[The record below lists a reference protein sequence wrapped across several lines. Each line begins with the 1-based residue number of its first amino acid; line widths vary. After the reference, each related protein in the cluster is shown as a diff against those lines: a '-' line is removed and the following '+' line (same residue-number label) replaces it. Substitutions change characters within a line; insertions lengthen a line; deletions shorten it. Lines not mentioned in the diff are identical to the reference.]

1 MYRFSI
7 FVLQLLLLIIALT
20 FIFTNPFIVSLDIG
34 NLKYSFSSNLFAV
47 IFISFIFLLYLVF
60 YLFFRS
66 RLSLG
71 KYFLKNKY
79 NKIEKGYLHF
89 VDAMIA
95 VANKDNKTALKSHK
109 KMVSYLKDD
118 PSLSLLLKSEVL
130 KIEKKFPELN
140 NIYEDMIKS
149 KKTETLGY
157 RGLME
162 QNLRNQ
168 DYHHAFLYGEKLFS
182 INPNIEKL
190 YDTLIFIAAKTKNW
204 NQIILLSDKA
214 FSNKIISK
222 NDLNENKSIGFYEIA
237 KIKFDS
243 DIKDAHKNIL
253 KALELKKNFAP
264 FIKLHLEIIVNL
276 NDKKNL
282 KKLIKKYWSLN
293 PSSLLRSIITKTLN
307 ENDLTDIKLINEIIN
322 DNDLTDIKFINEIIK
337 NNVGEEESKKL
348 LIYFAIKNL
357 KWDIARENVI
367 GMIGSNPSKDICYFM
382 SDIELGENNDKQ
394 KSDAWIM
401 RAENAKLEN
410 CWICRITNQSQEE
423 WSSLSN
429 SGNYNSL
436 VWSSPMMIR
445 QNSN

>member
-1 MYRFSI
+1 MYRLSI
-7 FVLQLLLLIIALT
+7 FVLQFLILTIVLT

-71 KYFLKNKY
+71 KYFLRNKY

-243 DIKDAHKNIL
+243 DIKDALKNIL

-264 FIKLHLEIIVNL
+264 YVKLHLEITVNL
-276 NDKKNL
+276 NNKRNL

-293 PSSLLRSIITKTLN
+293 PSSLLRSIITKILN
-307 ENDLTDIKLINEIIN
+307 DNDLTDIKLINEII
-322 DNDLTDIKFINEIIK
+322 K
-337 NNVGEEESKKL
+337 NNASEEESKKL
-348 LIYFAIKNL
+348 LIYFAIKNF
-357 KWDIARENVI
+357 KWDIARENII
-367 GMIGSNPSKDICYFM
+367 GMIGSSPSKDICYLM

-410 CWICRITNQSQEE
+410 SWICSITNQSQVE

-436 VWSSPMMIR
+436 VWSSPTMIR
-445 QNSN
+445 KNIN

>member
-7 FVLQLLLLIIALT
+7 FVFQLLLLIITLT

-47 IFISFIFLLYLVF
+47 VFIAFIFLLYLVL

-109 KMVSYLKDD
+109 KMISYLKDD

-140 NIYEDMIKS
+140 NVYEDMIKS

-243 DIKDAHKNIL
+243 DIKDALKNIL
-253 KALELKKNFAP
+253 KALELKKSFAP
-264 FIKLHLEIIVNL
+264 YVKLHLEIIVNL
-276 NDKKNL
+276 NDKRNL
-282 KKLIKKYWSLN
+282 KKLIKRYWSLN
-293 PSSLLRSIITKTLN
+293 PSSLLRPIITK
-307 ENDLTDIKLINEIIN
+307 IIN
-322 DNDLTDIKFINEIIK
+322 DNDLTDMKFINEIIK
-337 NNVGEEESKKL
+337 NNAKEEESKKL
-348 LIYFAIKNL
+348 LIYFAIKNS
-357 KWDIARENVI
+357 KWDIARDNIV
-367 GMIGSNPSKDICYFM
+367 GMIGANPTKDICYFM
-382 SDIELGENNDKQ
+382 SDLELAENNDKQ

-410 CWICRITNQSQEE
+410 SWICKITNQSQEE

-436 VWSSPMMIR
+436 VWSSPMMIK
-445 QNSN
+445 QNIN

>member
-7 FVLQLLLLIIALT
+7 FVLQFLLLIIALT

-47 IFISFIFLLYLVF
+47 VFISFIFLLYLVF

-214 FSNKIISK
+214 FSNKIINK

-237 KIKFDS
+237 KIKYDS
-243 DIKDAHKNIL
+243 DIKDSLKNIL
-253 KALELKKNFAP
+253 KALDLKKNFP
-264 FIKLHLEIIVNL
+264 PYVKLHLEIIAGL
-276 NDKKNL
+276 SDKRNL

-293 PSSLLRSIITKTLN
+293 PSSLLRSII
-307 ENDLTDIKLINEIIN
+307 IKILN

-337 NNVGEEESKKL
+337 NNAGEEESKKL

-410 CWICRITNQSQEE
+410 SWICRITNQSQEE
-423 WSSLSN
+423 WSSLSD

>member
-47 IFISFIFLLYLVF
+47 VFISFIFLLYLVF

-71 KYFLKNKY
+71 KYFLKIKY

-109 KMVSYLKDD
+109 KMVMYLKDD

-140 NIYEDMIKS
+140 NVYENMIKS

-162 QNLRNQ
+162 QNLRDQ

-204 NQIILLSDKA
+204 NQIISLSKKA
-214 FSNKIISK
+214 FSHKLISK
-222 NDLNENKSIGFYEIA
+222 NGLNENKSIGFYEIA

-243 DIKDAHKNIL
+243 DIKDALKNIL

-264 FIKLHLEIIVNL
+264 YVKLHLEIIVNL

-293 PSSLLRSIITKTLN
+293 PSSLLRSILTKIL
-307 ENDLTDIKLINEIIN
+307 N
-322 DNDLTDIKFINEIIK
+322 DNDLTDIKFINEII
-337 NNVGEEESKKL
+337 NNNANEEESKKL

-357 KWDIARENVI
+357 KWDIARQNII

-401 RAENAKLEN
+401 RAQNAKLEN
-410 CWICRITNQSQEE
+410 SWICTITNQSQEE
-423 WSSLSN
+423 WSSLSD

-436 VWSSPMMIR
+436 VWSSPMMIS
-445 QNSN
+445 QNLN

>member
-1 MYRFSI
+1 MYRLSI
-7 FVLQLLLLIIALT
+7 FVLQFLILIIALT

-66 RLSLG
+66 RLSIG

-168 DYHHAFLYGEKLFS
+168 DYHHAFLYGEKLFL
-182 INPNIEKL
+182 INPNIDKL

-243 DIKDAHKNIL
+243 DIKDSLKNIL
-253 KALELKKNFAP
+253 KAIELKKNFAP
-264 FIKLHLEIIVNL
+264 YVKLHLETTVAL
-276 NDKKNL
+276 NDKRNL
-282 KKLIKKYWSLN
+282 KKLIKKYWSSN
-293 PSSLLRSIITKTLN
+293 PSFLLRSII
-307 ENDLTDIKLINEIIN
+307 IKILN

-337 NNVGEEESKKL
+337 NNAGEEESKKL

-367 GMIGSNPSKDICYFM
+367 GMIGSNPSKEICYFM

-410 CWICRITNQSQEE
+410 SWICRITNQSQEE
-423 WSSLSN
+423 WSSLSD

-436 VWSSPMMIR
+436 VWSSPTMIR
-445 QNSN
+445 QNRN

>member
-47 IFISFIFLLYLVF
+47 VFISFIFLLYLVF

-222 NDLNENKSIGFYEIA
+222 NDLNENKSVGFYEIA
-237 KIKFDS
+237 KIKYDS
-243 DIKDAHKNIL
+243 DIKDSLKNIL
-253 KALELKKNFAP
+253 KALDLKKNFP
-264 FIKLHLEIIVNL
+264 PYVKLHLEIIAGL
-276 NDKKNL
+276 SDKRNL

-293 PSSLLRSIITKTLN
+293 PSSLLRSII
-307 ENDLTDIKLINEIIN
+307 IKILN

-337 NNVGEEESKKL
+337 NNAGEEESKKL

-367 GMIGSNPSKDICYFM
+367 GMIGSSPSKDICYFM

-410 CWICRITNQSQEE
+410 SWICRITNQSQEE
-423 WSSLSN
+423 WSSLSD

-445 QNSN
+445 QNRN

>member
-1 MYRFSI
+1 MYRLSI
-7 FVLQLLLLIIALT
+7 FVLQFLILIIALT
-20 FIFTNPFIVSLDIG
+20 FIFTNPFIISLDIG
-34 NLKYSFSSNLFAV
+34 NLKYSFSSNLLSV
-47 IFISFIFLLYLVF
+47 VFISFIFLLYLVF

-118 PSLSLLLKSEVL
+118 PSLSLLLKAEVL

-204 NQIILLSDKA
+204 NQIVLLSDKA
-214 FSNKIISK
+214 FSHKIISK
-222 NDLNENKSIGFYEIA
+222 NDLNENKSVGFYEIA
-237 KIKFDS
+237 KIKYDS
-243 DIKDAHKNIL
+243 DIKDSLKNIL
-253 KALELKKNFAP
+253 KALDLKKNFP
-264 FIKLHLEIIVNL
+264 PYVKLHLEIIAGL
-276 NDKKNL
+276 NNKRNL

-293 PSSLLRSIITKTLN
+293 PSSLLRSII
-307 ENDLTDIKLINEIIN
+307 IKILN
-322 DNDLTDIKFINEIIK
+322 DNDLTEIKFINEII
-337 NNVGEEESKKL
+337 NNNSSEEESKKL
-348 LIYFAIKNL
+348 LIYFAIKNSN
-357 KWDIARENVI
+357 WDVARKNI
-367 GMIGSNPSKDICYFM
+367 LGMIGFNPSKEICYFM

-401 RAENAKLEN
+401 RAENASIEDT
-410 CWICRITNQSQEE
+410 WICRISNQTQDE
-423 WSSLSN
+423 WSALSN

-436 VWSSPMMIR
+436 VWTTHKMLR
-445 QNSN
+445 QKNN

>member
-1 MYRFSI
+1 MYRLSI
-7 FVLQLLLLIIALT
+7 FVLQFLILIIALT
-20 FIFTNPFIVSLDIG
+20 FIFTNPFIISLDIG
-34 NLKYSFSSNLFAV
+34 NLKYSFSSNLLSV
-47 IFISFIFLLYLVF
+47 VFISFISLLYLAF

-118 PSLSLLLKSEVL
+118 QSLSLLLKAEVL

-190 YDTLIFIAAKTKNW
+190 YNTLIFIAAKTKNW
-204 NQIILLSDKA
+204 NQIVLLSDKA
-214 FSNKIISK
+214 FVHKIISK
-222 NDLNENKSIGFYEIA
+222 NDLNENKSVGFYEIA
-237 KIKFDS
+237 KIKYDS
-243 DIKDAHKNIL
+243 DIKDSLKNIL
-253 KALELKKNFAP
+253 KALDLKKNFP
-264 FIKLHLEIIVNL
+264 PYVKLHLEIIAGL
-276 NDKKNL
+276 NDKRNL

-293 PSSLLRSIITKTLN
+293 PSSLLRSII
-307 ENDLTDIKLINEIIN
+307 IKILN
-322 DNDLTDIKFINEIIK
+322 DNDLTEIKFINEII
-337 NNVGEEESKKL
+337 NNNASEEESKKL
-348 LIYFAIKNL
+348 LIYFAIKNSN
-357 KWDIARENVI
+357 WDVARKNI
-367 GMIGSNPSKDICYFM
+367 SGMIGVNPSKDICYFM

-401 RAENAKLEN
+401 RAENSSIEDT
-410 CWICRITNQSQEE
+410 WICRISNQTQDE
-423 WSSLSN
+423 WSALSN

-436 VWSSPMMIR
+436 VWTTHKMLR
-445 QNSN
+445 QNNN

>member
-1 MYRFSI
+1 MYRLSI
-7 FVLQLLLLIIALT
+7 FVLQFLILIIALT
-20 FIFTNPFIVSLDIG
+20 FIFTNPFIISLDIG
-34 NLKYSFSSNLFAV
+34 NLKYSFSSNLLSVVFL
-47 IFISFIFLLYLVF
+47 SFIFLLYLVF

-118 PSLSLLLKSEVL
+118 PSLSLLLKAEVL

-140 NIYEDMIKS
+140 NVYEDMIKS

-204 NQIILLSDKA
+204 NQIVLLSDKA

-222 NDLNENKSIGFYEIA
+222 NDLNENKSVGFYEIS
-237 KIKFDS
+237 KIKYDS
-243 DIKDAHKNIL
+243 DIKDSLKNIL
-253 KALELKKNFAP
+253 KALDLKKNFP
-264 FIKLHLEIIVNL
+264 PYVKLHLEIIAGS
-276 NDKKNL
+276 NDKRNL
-282 KKLIKKYWSLN
+282 KKLIKKYWILN
-293 PSSLLRSIITKTLN
+293 PSSLLRSII
-307 ENDLTDIKLINEIIN
+307 IKILN
-322 DNDLTDIKFINEIIK
+322 DNDLTEIKFINEII
-337 NNVGEEESKKL
+337 NNNAKEEESKKL
-348 LIYFAIKNL
+348 LIYFAIKNSN
-357 KWDIARENVI
+357 WDVARKNI
-367 GMIGSNPSKDICYFM
+367 SGMIGANPSKEICYFM

-401 RAENAKLEN
+401 RAENASIEDT
-410 CWICRITNQSQEE
+410 WICRISNQTQDE
-423 WSSLSN
+423 WSALSN

-436 VWSSPMMIR
+436 VWTTHKMLR
-445 QNSN
+445 QNNN

>member
-1 MYRFSI
+1 M
-7 FVLQLLLLIIALT
+7 
-20 FIFTNPFIVSLDIG
+20 
-34 NLKYSFSSNLFAV
+34 
-47 IFISFIFLLYLVF
+47 F

-66 RLSLG
+66 RISLS

-118 PSLSLLLKSEVL
+118 PSLSLLLKAEVL

-140 NIYEDMIKS
+140 NVYEDMIKS

-204 NQIILLSDKA
+204 NQIVLLSDKA
-214 FSNKIISK
+214 FSHKIISK
-222 NDLNENKSIGFYEIA
+222 NDLNENKSVGFYEIA
-237 KIKFDS
+237 KIKYDS
-243 DIKDAHKNIL
+243 DIKDSLKNIL
-253 KALELKKNFAP
+253 KALDLKKNFP
-264 FIKLHLEIIVNL
+264 PYVKLHLEIIAGL
-276 NDKKNL
+276 NDKRNL

-293 PSSLLRSIITKTLN
+293 PSSLLRSII
-307 ENDLTDIKLINEIIN
+307 IKILN
-322 DNDLTDIKFINEIIK
+322 DNDLTEIKFINEII
-337 NNVGEEESKKL
+337 NNNASEEESKKL
-348 LIYFAIKNL
+348 LIYFAIKNSN
-357 KWDIARENVI
+357 WDVARKNI
-367 GMIGSNPSKDICYFM
+367 SGMIGVNPTKEICYFM

-401 RAENAKLEN
+401 RAENASIEDT
-410 CWICRITNQSQEE
+410 WICRISNQTQDE
-423 WSSLSN
+423 WSALSN

-436 VWSSPMMIR
+436 VWTTHKMLR
-445 QNSN
+445 QNNN

>member
-7 FVLQLLLLIIALT
+7 FVLQFLLLIIALT

-47 IFISFIFLLYLVF
+47 VFISFIFLLYLVL

-109 KMVSYLKDD
+109 KMTSYLKDD

-140 NIYEDMIKS
+140 NVYEDMIKS

-222 NDLNENKSIGFYEIA
+222 NDLNENKSVGFYEIA
-237 KIKFDS
+237 KIKYDS
-243 DIKDAHKNIL
+243 DIKDSLKNIL
-253 KALELKKNFAP
+253 KALDLKKNFP
-264 FIKLHLEIIVNL
+264 PYVKLHLEIIAGL
-276 NDKKNL
+276 NDKRNL

-293 PSSLLRSIITKTLN
+293 PSSLLRSII
-307 ENDLTDIKLINEIIN
+307 IKILN
-322 DNDLTDIKFINEIIK
+322 DNDLTEIKFINEII
-337 NNVGEEESKKL
+337 NNNASEEESKKL
-348 LIYFAIKNL
+348 LIYFAIKNSN
-357 KWDIARENVI
+357 WDVARKNI
-367 GMIGSNPSKDICYFM
+367 SGMIGVNPSKEICYFM

-401 RAENAKLEN
+401 RAENASIEDT
-410 CWICRITNQSQEE
+410 WICRISNQTQDE

-436 VWSSPMMIR
+436 VWTTHKMLR
-445 QNSN
+445 QNNN

>member
-7 FVLQLLLLIIALT
+7 FVLQFLLLIIALT

-47 IFISFIFLLYLVF
+47 VFISFIFLLYLVL

-109 KMVSYLKDD
+109 KMVGYLKDD

-243 DIKDAHKNIL
+243 DIKDALKNIL
-253 KALELKKNFAP
+253 KAIELKKNFAP
-264 FIKLHLEIIVNL
+264 YVKLHLEITVAL
-276 NDKKNL
+276 NDKRNL
-282 KKLIKKYWSLN
+282 KKLIKKYWSSN
-293 PSSLLRSIITKTLN
+293 PSSLLRSII
-307 ENDLTDIKLINEIIN
+307 IKILN

-337 NNVGEEESKKL
+337 NNAGEEESKKL

-410 CWICRITNQSQEE
+410 SWICRITNQSQEE
-423 WSSLSN
+423 WSSLSD

-445 QNSN
+445 QNRN

>member
-7 FVLQLLLLIIALT
+7 FVLQFLLLIIALT

-47 IFISFIFLLYLVF
+47 VFISFIFLLYLIF

-140 NIYEDMIKS
+140 NVYEDMIKS

-222 NDLNENKSIGFYEIA
+222 NDLNENKSVGFYEIA
-237 KIKFDS
+237 KIKYDS
-243 DIKDAHKNIL
+243 DIKDSLKNIL
-253 KALELKKNFAP
+253 KAVDLKKNFP
-264 FIKLHLEIIVNL
+264 PYVKLHLEIIAGL
-276 NDKKNL
+276 NDKRNL

-293 PSSLLRSIITKTLN
+293 PSSLLRSII
-307 ENDLTDIKLINEIIN
+307 IKILN
-322 DNDLTDIKFINEIIK
+322 DNDLTEIKFINEII
-337 NNVGEEESKKL
+337 NNNASEEESKKL

-357 KWDIARENVI
+357 KWDIARENII
-367 GMIGSNPSKDICYFM
+367 GMIGSSPSRDICYFM

-445 QNSN
+445 ENSN

>member
-7 FVLQLLLLIIALT
+7 FVLQFLLLVVALT
-20 FIFTNPFIVSLDIG
+20 FVFTNPFILSLDIG
-34 NLKYSFSSNLFAV
+34 NLKYSFSSNLFV
-47 IFISFIFLLYLVF
+47 VVFISFIFLLYLVL

-66 RLSLG
+66 RLSIG
-71 KYFLKNKY
+71 KYFLRNKY

-95 VANKDNKTALKSHK
+95 IANKDNKTALKSHK
-109 KMVSYLKDD
+109 KMVSYLKDN

-140 NIYEDMIKS
+140 NVYEDMIKS

-190 YDTLIFIAAKTKNW
+190 YNTLIFIAAKTRNW
-204 NQIILLSDKA
+204 NQVISLSDKA
-214 FSNKIISK
+214 FSKKLISK

-243 DIKDAHKNIL
+243 DIKDALKSIL
-253 KALELKKNFAP
+253 KAIDLKKNFSP
-264 FIKLHLEIIVNL
+264 YIKLHLEIIVNL
-276 NDKKNL
+276 NDKRNL
-282 KKLIKKYWSLN
+282 KKLIKKYWTLN
-293 PSSLLRSIITKTLN
+293 PTYLLRSIITKIL
-307 ENDLTDIKLINEIIN
+307 N

-337 NNVGEEESKKL
+337 NNSSEEESKKL
-348 LIYFAIKNL
+348 LIYFAIKNYR
-357 KWDIARENVI
+357 WDIARENI
-367 GMIGSNPSKDICYFM
+367 TGMIGSSPSRDICYFM
-382 SDIELGENNDKQ
+382 SEIELGENNDKQ

-401 RAENAKLEN
+401 RADNAKLEN
-410 CWICRITNQSQEE
+410 SWICRITNQSQEE

>member
-1 MYRFSI
+1 MYRLSI
-7 FVLQLLLLIIALT
+7 FVLQFLILIIALT

-243 DIKDAHKNIL
+243 DIKDALKNIL
-253 KALELKKNFAP
+253 KAIELKKNFAP
-264 FIKLHLEIIVNL
+264 YVKLHLETIAAL
-276 NDKKNL
+276 NDKRNL
-282 KKLIKKYWSLN
+282 KKLIKKYWSSN
-293 PSSLLRSIITKTLN
+293 PSSLLRSII
-307 ENDLTDIKLINEIIN
+307 IKILN

-348 LIYFAIKNL
+348 LIYFAIKNS
-357 KWDIARENVI
+357 KWDIARDNII
-367 GMIGSNPSKDICYFM
+367 GMIGSSPSKDICYFM
-382 SDIELGENNDKQ
+382 SEIELGENNDKQ

-410 CWICRITNQSQEE
+410 SWICRITNQPQEE

-445 QNSN
+445 QNIN

>member
-1 MYRFSI
+1 MYRLSI
-7 FVLQLLLLIIALT
+7 FVLQFLILIIALT

-47 IFISFIFLLYLVF
+47 VFISFIFLLYLVF

-243 DIKDAHKNIL
+243 DIKDALKNIL
-253 KALELKKNFAP
+253 KALELKKNFP
-264 FIKLHLEIIVNL
+264 PYVKLHLEITVAL
-276 NDKKNL
+276 NDKRNL
-282 KKLIKKYWSLN
+282 KKLIKKYWSSN
-293 PSSLLRSIITKTLN
+293 PSSLLRSII
-307 ENDLTDIKLINEIIN
+307 IKILN

-337 NNVGEEESKKL
+337 NNAGEEESKKL

-410 CWICRITNQSQEE
+410 SWICRITNQSQEE
-423 WSSLSN
+423 WSSLSE

-445 QNSN
+445 QNRN

>member
-1 MYRFSI
+1 MYRLSI
-7 FVLQLLLLIIALT
+7 FVLQFLILIIALT
-20 FIFTNPFIVSLDIG
+20 FIFTNPFIISLDIG
-34 NLKYSFSSNLFAV
+34 NLKYSFSSNLFSV
-47 IFISFIFLLYLVF
+47 VFISFIFLLYLVF

-118 PSLSLLLKSEVL
+118 PSLSLLLKAEVL

-140 NIYEDMIKS
+140 NVYEDMIKS

-204 NQIILLSDKA
+204 NQIVLLSDKA
-214 FSNKIISK
+214 FSHKIISK
-222 NDLNENKSIGFYEIA
+222 NDLNENKSVGFYEIA
-237 KIKFDS
+237 KIKYDS
-243 DIKDAHKNIL
+243 DIKDSLKNIL
-253 KALELKKNFAP
+253 KALDLKKNFP
-264 FIKLHLEIIVNL
+264 PYVKLHLEIIAGL
-276 NDKKNL
+276 NDKRNL

-293 PSSLLRSIITKTLN
+293 PSSLLRSII
-307 ENDLTDIKLINEIIN
+307 IKILN
-322 DNDLTDIKFINEIIK
+322 DNDLTEIKFINEII
-337 NNVGEEESKKL
+337 NNNASEEESKKL
-348 LIYFAIKNL
+348 LIYFAIKNSN
-357 KWDIARENVI
+357 WDVARKNI
-367 GMIGSNPSKDICYFM
+367 SGMIGVNPSKEICYFM

-401 RAENAKLEN
+401 RAENASIEDT
-410 CWICRITNQSQEE
+410 WICRISNQTQDE
-423 WSSLSN
+423 WSALSN

-436 VWSSPMMIR
+436 VWTTHKMLR
-445 QNSN
+445 QNNN

>member
-1 MYRFSI
+1 
-7 FVLQLLLLIIALT
+7 
-20 FIFTNPFIVSLDIG
+20 
-34 NLKYSFSSNLFAV
+34 
-47 IFISFIFLLYLVF
+47 
-60 YLFFRS
+60 
-66 RLSLG
+66 
-71 KYFLKNKY
+71 
-79 NKIEKGYLHF
+79 
-89 VDAMIA
+89 
-95 VANKDNKTALKSHK
+95 
-109 KMVSYLKDD
+109 
-118 PSLSLLLKSEVL
+118 
-130 KIEKKFPELN
+130 
-140 NIYEDMIKS
+140 MIKS

-222 NDLNENKSIGFYEIA
+222 NDLNENKSVGFYEIA
-237 KIKFDS
+237 KIKYDS
-243 DIKDAHKNIL
+243 DIKDSLKNIL
-253 KALELKKNFAP
+253 KAVDLKKNFP
-264 FIKLHLEIIVNL
+264 PYVKLHLEIIAGL
-276 NDKKNL
+276 NDKRNL

-293 PSSLLRSIITKTLN
+293 PSSLLRSII
-307 ENDLTDIKLINEIIN
+307 IKILN

-337 NNVGEEESKKL
+337 NNASEEESKKL

-357 KWDIARENVI
+357 KWDIARENII
-367 GMIGSNPSKDICYFM
+367 GMIGSSPSKDICYFM

-410 CWICRITNQSQEE
+410 SWICRITNQSQEE
-423 WSSLSN
+423 WSSLSD

>member
-1 MYRFSI
+1 MYRISI
-7 FVLQLLLLIIALT
+7 FVLQFLLLIIALT
-20 FIFTNPFIVSLDIG
+20 FVFTNPFIVSLDIG
-34 NLKYSFSSNLFAV
+34 SLKYSFSSNLFTV
-47 IFISFIFLLYLVF
+47 IFISFIFLLYLLL

-66 RLSLG
+66 RLSLS
-71 KYFLKNKY
+71 KYLLKNKY
-79 NKIEKGYLHF
+79 NKLEKGYLHF
-89 VDAMIA
+89 VNAMIA
-95 VANKDNKTALKSHK
+95 IANKDNKTALKSHK
-109 KMVSYLKDD
+109 KMISYLKDD

-140 NIYEDMIKS
+140 NVYEDMIKS

-214 FSNKIISK
+214 FSNKLISK

-243 DIKDAHKNIL
+243 DAKDALKNIL
-253 KALELKKNFAP
+253 KAVELKKNFAP
-264 FIKLHLEIIVNL
+264 YVKLHLEIIVNL
-276 NDKKNL
+276 NDKRNL
-282 KKLIKKYWSLN
+282 KKLIKKYWSIN
-293 PSSLLRSIITKTLN
+293 PTSLLRSIITK
-307 ENDLTDIKLINEIIN
+307 IIN
-322 DNDLTDIKFINEIIK
+322 DNHLTDIKFINEVIK
-337 NNVGEEESKKL
+337 NNASEVESKKL

-357 KWDIARENVI
+357 KWDIARENI
-367 GMIGSNPSKDICYFM
+367 NGMIGTSPSKDICYFM

-401 RAENAKLEN
+401 RAENAKFEN
-410 CWICRITNQSQEE
+410 RWICSITNQSQEE
-423 WSSLSN
+423 WSSISK
-429 SGNYNSL
+429 SGKYNSL

-445 QNSN
+445 QN

>member
-1 MYRFSI
+1 MYRLSI
-7 FVLQLLLLIIALT
+7 FVLQFLILIIALT
-20 FIFTNPFIVSLDIG
+20 FIFTNPFIISLDIG
-34 NLKYSFSSNLFAV
+34 NLKYSFSSNLFSV
-47 IFISFIFLLYLVF
+47 VFISFIFLLYLVF

-118 PSLSLLLKSEVL
+118 PSLSLLLKAEVL

-204 NQIILLSDKA
+204 NQIVLLSDKA
-214 FSNKIISK
+214 FSHKIISK
-222 NDLNENKSIGFYEIA
+222 NDLNENKSVGFYEIA
-237 KIKFDS
+237 KIKYDS
-243 DIKDAHKNIL
+243 DIKDSLKNIL
-253 KALELKKNFAP
+253 KALDLKKNFP
-264 FIKLHLEIIVNL
+264 PYVKLHLEIIAGL
-276 NDKKNL
+276 NNKRNL

-293 PSSLLRSIITKTLN
+293 PSSLLRSII
-307 ENDLTDIKLINEIIN
+307 IKILN
-322 DNDLTDIKFINEIIK
+322 DNDLTEIKFINEII
-337 NNVGEEESKKL
+337 NNNASEEESKKL
-348 LIYFAIKNL
+348 LIYFAIKNSN
-357 KWDIARENVI
+357 WDVARKNI
-367 GMIGSNPSKDICYFM
+367 LGMIGVNPSKEICYFM

-401 RAENAKLEN
+401 RAENASIEDT
-410 CWICRITNQSQEE
+410 WICRISNQTQDE
-423 WSSLSN
+423 WSALSN

-436 VWSSPMMIR
+436 VWTTHKMLR
-445 QNSN
+445 QKNN

>member
-1 MYRFSI
+1 MYRFTI
-7 FVLQLLLLIIALT
+7 FVLQFLILIIALT
-20 FIFTNPFIVSLDIG
+20 FIFTNPFIISLDIG
-34 NLKYSFSSNLFAV
+34 NLKYSFSSNLLSV
-47 IFISFIFLLYLVF
+47 VFISFIFLLYLAF

-71 KYFLKNKY
+71 KYLLKNKY
-79 NKIEKGYLHF
+79 NKIERGYLHF

-118 PSLSLLLKSEVL
+118 QSLSLLLKAEVL

-149 KKTETLGY
+149 RKTETLGY

-204 NQIILLSDKA
+204 NQIVLLSDKA

-222 NDLNENKSIGFYEIA
+222 NDLNENKSVGFYEIA
-237 KIKFDS
+237 KIKYDS
-243 DIKDAHKNIL
+243 DIKDSLKNIL
-253 KALELKKNFAP
+253 KALDLKKNFP
-264 FIKLHLEIIVNL
+264 PYVKLHLEIIAGL
-276 NDKKNL
+276 NDKRNL

-293 PSSLLRSIITKTLN
+293 PSSLLRSII
-307 ENDLTDIKLINEIIN
+307 IKILN
-322 DNDLTDIKFINEIIK
+322 DNDLTEIKFINEII
-337 NNVGEEESKKL
+337 NNNASEEESKKL
-348 LIYFAIKNL
+348 LIYFAIKNSN
-357 KWDIARENVI
+357 WDVARKNI
-367 GMIGSNPSKDICYFM
+367 SGMIGVNPSKEICYFM

-401 RAENAKLEN
+401 RAENASIEDT
-410 CWICRITNQSQEE
+410 WICRISNQTQDE
-423 WSSLSN
+423 WSALSN

-436 VWSSPMMIR
+436 VWTTHKMLR
-445 QNSN
+445 QNNN

>member
-7 FVLQLLLLIIALT
+7 FVLQFLLLIIALT

-47 IFISFIFLLYLVF
+47 VFISFIFLLYLVL

-140 NIYEDMIKS
+140 NVYEDMIKS
-149 KKTETLGY
+149 KKTKTLGY

-162 QNLRNQ
+162 QNLRDQ
-168 DYHHAFLYGEKLFS
+168 DYHHAFLYGEKLFA

-204 NQIILLSDKA
+204 NQIISLSEKA
-214 FSNKIISK
+214 FSHKLINK
-222 NDLNENKSIGFYEIA
+222 NDLNENKSIGYYEIA

-264 FIKLHLEIIVNL
+264 YIKLHLEITVNL

-293 PSSLLRSIITKTLN
+293 PSSLLRSIIIKILN
-307 ENDLTDIKLINEIIN
+307 DNDLTDIKLINEII
-322 DNDLTDIKFINEIIK
+322 K
-337 NNVGEEESKKL
+337 NNAREEESKKL
-348 LIYFAIKNL
+348 LIYFAIKNS
-357 KWDIARENVI
+357 KWDIARQNII
-367 GMIGSNPSKDICYFM
+367 GMIGSSPSKDICYFM

-401 RAENAKLEN
+401 RAENAKMDN
-410 CWICRITNQSQEE
+410 SWICRITNQPQEE
-423 WSSLSN
+423 WSSLSD

-445 QNSN
+445 QNLN

>member
-1 MYRFSI
+1 MYRLSI
-7 FVLQLLLLIIALT
+7 FVLQFLILIIALT

-47 IFISFIFLLYLVF
+47 VFISFIFLLYLVF

-140 NIYEDMIKS
+140 NVYEDMIKS

-214 FSNKIISK
+214 FSNKLISK

-243 DIKDAHKNIL
+243 DIKDALKNIL
-253 KALELKKNFAP
+253 KAIELKKNFAP
-264 FIKLHLEIIVNL
+264 YVKLHLEINAAL
-276 NDKKNL
+276 NDKRNL

-293 PSSLLRSIITKTLN
+293 PSSPLRAIIVKIL
-307 ENDLTDIKLINEIIN
+307 N

-337 NNVGEEESKKL
+337 NNAGEEESKKL

-410 CWICRITNQSQEE
+410 SWICRITNQSQEE
-423 WSSLSN
+423 WSSLSD

-445 QNSN
+445 QNRN

>member
-1 MYRFSI
+1 MYRLSI
-7 FVLQLLLLIIALT
+7 FVLQFLILIIALT

-109 KMVSYLKDD
+109 KMDSYLKDD

-140 NIYEDMIKS
+140 DIYEDMIKS

-237 KIKFDS
+237 KIKYDS
-243 DIKDAHKNIL
+243 DIKDSLKNIL
-253 KALELKKNFAP
+253 KAVDLKKNFSP
-264 FIKLHLEIIVNL
+264 YVKLHLEIVAAL
-276 NDKKNL
+276 NDIRNL
-282 KKLIKKYWSLN
+282 KKLIKKYWSSN
-293 PSSLLRSIITKTLN
+293 PSSLLRSIV
-307 ENDLTDIKLINEIIN
+307 IKILN
-322 DNDLTDIKFINEIIK
+322 DNDLTNIKFINEIIK

-348 LIYFAIKNL
+348 LIYFAIKNS
-357 KWDIARENVI
+357 KWDIARDNII

-382 SDIELGENNDKQ
+382 SEIELRENNDKQ

-410 CWICRITNQSQEE
+410 SWICRITNQSQEE

>member
-1 MYRFSI
+1 MNRLSI
-7 FVLQLLLLIIALT
+7 FVLQFLILIIALT
-20 FIFTNPFIVSLDIG
+20 FIFTNPFIISLDIG
-34 NLKYSFSSNLFAV
+34 NLKYSFSSNLLSV
-47 IFISFIFLLYLVF
+47 VFISFIFLLYLAF

-95 VANKDNKTALKSHK
+95 IANKDNKTALKSHK

-118 PSLSLLLKSEVL
+118 PSLSLLLKAEVL

-140 NIYEDMIKS
+140 NVYEDMIKS

-204 NQIILLSDKA
+204 NQIVLLSDKA
-214 FSNKIISK
+214 FSHKIISK
-222 NDLNENKSIGFYEIA
+222 NDLNENKSVGFYEIA
-237 KIKFDS
+237 KIKYDS
-243 DIKDAHKNIL
+243 DIKDSLKNIL
-253 KALELKKNFAP
+253 KALDLKKNFP
-264 FIKLHLEIIVNL
+264 PYVKLHLEIIAGL
-276 NDKKNL
+276 NDKRNL

-293 PSSLLRSIITKTLN
+293 PSSLLRSII
-307 ENDLTDIKLINEIIN
+307 IKILN
-322 DNDLTDIKFINEIIK
+322 DNDLTEIKFINEII
-337 NNVGEEESKKL
+337 NNNASEEESKKL
-348 LIYFAIKNL
+348 LIYFAIKNSN
-357 KWDIARENVI
+357 WDVARKNI
-367 GMIGSNPSKDICYFM
+367 SGMIGVNPSKEICYFM

-401 RAENAKLEN
+401 RAENASIEDT
-410 CWICRITNQSQEE
+410 WICRISNQTQDE
-423 WSSLSN
+423 WSALSN

-436 VWSSPMMIR
+436 VWTTHKMLR
-445 QNSN
+445 QNNN

>member
-7 FVLQLLLLIIALT
+7 FVLQFLLLIIALT

-47 IFISFIFLLYLVF
+47 VFISFILLLCLVF

-71 KYFLKNKY
+71 RYFLKNKY

-140 NIYEDMIKS
+140 NVYEDMIKS

-222 NDLNENKSIGFYEIA
+222 NDLNENKSVGFYEIA
-237 KIKFDS
+237 KIKYDS
-243 DIKDAHKNIL
+243 DIKDSLKNIL
-253 KALELKKNFAP
+253 KALYLKKNFSP
-264 FIKLHLEIIVNL
+264 YVKLHLEIIAGL
-276 NDKKNL
+276 NDKRNL

-293 PSSLLRSIITKTLN
+293 PSSQLRSIITKIL
-307 ENDLTDIKLINEIIN
+307 N
-322 DNDLTDIKFINEIIK
+322 DNDLSEIKFINEII
-337 NNVGEEESKKL
+337 NNNASEEESKKL
-348 LIYFAIKNL
+348 LIYFAIKNSN
-357 KWDIARENVI
+357 WDVARKNI
-367 GMIGSNPSKDICYFM
+367 SGMIGVNPSKEICYFM

-401 RAENAKLEN
+401 RAENASIEDT
-410 CWICRITNQSQEE
+410 WICRISNQTQDE
-423 WSSLSN
+423 WSALSN

-436 VWSSPMMIR
+436 VWTTHKMLR
-445 QNSN
+445 QNNN

>member
-7 FVLQLLLLIIALT
+7 FVLQFLLLIIALT

-47 IFISFIFLLYLVF
+47 VFISFIFLLYLLF

-140 NIYEDMIKS
+140 NVYEDMIKS

-162 QNLRNQ
+162 QNLRDQ

-243 DIKDAHKNIL
+243 DIKDALKNIL

-264 FIKLHLEIIVNL
+264 YIKLHLEIIVNL

-307 ENDLTDIKLINEIIN
+307 
-322 DNDLTDIKFINEIIK
+322 DNDLTDTKFINEII
-337 NNVGEEESKKL
+337 NNNANEEESKKL
-348 LIYFAIKNL
+348 LIHFAIKNL
-357 KWDIARENVI
+357 KWDIARQNII

-410 CWICRITNQSQEE
+410 SWICRITNQSQEE
-423 WSSLSN
+423 WSSLSD

-436 VWSSPMMIR
+436 VWSSPIMIR
-445 QNSN
+445 QNRN

>member
-1 MYRFSI
+1 
-7 FVLQLLLLIIALT
+7 
-20 FIFTNPFIVSLDIG
+20 
-34 NLKYSFSSNLFAV
+34 
-47 IFISFIFLLYLVF
+47 VF

-237 KIKFDS
+237 KIKYDS
-243 DIKDAHKNIL
+243 DIKDSLKNIL
-253 KALELKKNFAP
+253 KAVDMKKNFP
-264 FIKLHLEIIVNL
+264 PYIRLHLEITSAL
-276 NDKKNL
+276 NDKRNL

-293 PSSLLRSIITKTLN
+293 PSSLLRSII
-307 ENDLTDIKLINEIIN
+307 IKILN

-337 NNVGEEESKKL
+337 NNANEEESKKL

-410 CWICRITNQSQEE
+410 SWICRITNQSQEE

>member
-7 FVLQLLLLIIALT
+7 FVLQFLLLIIALT
-20 FIFTNPFIVSLDIG
+20 FIFTNPFVVSLDIG

-47 IFISFIFLLYLVF
+47 VFISFIFLLYLIF

-140 NIYEDMIKS
+140 NVYEDMIKS

-222 NDLNENKSIGFYEIA
+222 NVLNENKSIGFYEIA

-243 DIKDAHKNIL
+243 DIKDALKNIL
-253 KALELKKNFAP
+253 KAIELKKNFAP
-264 FIKLHLEIIVNL
+264 YVKLHLETTVAL
-276 NDKKNL
+276 NDKRSL

-293 PSSLLRSIITKTLN
+293 PSSLLRSII
-307 ENDLTDIKLINEIIN
+307 IKILN
-322 DNDLTDIKFINEIIK
+322 DNDLNDIKFINEIIK
-337 NNVGEEESKKL
+337 NNPSEEESKKL

-357 KWDIARENVI
+357 KWNIARENVI

-401 RAENAKLEN
+401 RAENAKMEN
-410 CWICRITNQSQEE
+410 SWICRITNQSQEE
-423 WSSLSN
+423 WSSLSD

>member
-7 FVLQLLLLIIALT
+7 FVLQFLLLIIALT

-47 IFISFIFLLYLVF
+47 VFISFIFLLYLVF

-237 KIKFDS
+237 KIKYDS
-243 DIKDAHKNIL
+243 DIKDSLKNIL
-253 KALELKKNFAP
+253 KALDLKKNFSP
-264 FIKLHLEIIVNL
+264 YVKLHLEIVAAL
-276 NDKKNL
+276 NDKRNL
-282 KKLIKKYWSLN
+282 KKLIKKYWSSN
-293 PSSLLRSIITKTLN
+293 PSSLLRSII
-307 ENDLTDIKLINEIIN
+307 IKILN

-357 KWDIARENVI
+357 KWDIARDNII
-367 GMIGSNPSKDICYFM
+367 GMIGSSPSKDICYFM
-382 SDIELGENNDKQ
+382 SEIELGENNDKQ

-410 CWICRITNQSQEE
+410 SWICRITNQSQEE

>member
-1 MYRFSI
+1 MYRLSI
-7 FVLQLLLLIIALT
+7 FVLQFLILIIALT
-20 FIFTNPFIVSLDIG
+20 FIFTNPFIISLDIG
-34 NLKYSFSSNLFAV
+34 NLKYSFSSNLFSV
-47 IFISFIFLLYLVF
+47 VFISFIFLLYLVF

-118 PSLSLLLKSEVL
+118 PSLSLLLKAEVL

-204 NQIILLSDKA
+204 NQIVLLSDKA
-214 FSNKIISK
+214 FSHKIISK
-222 NDLNENKSIGFYEIA
+222 NDLNENKSVGFYEIA
-237 KIKFDS
+237 KIKYDS
-243 DIKDAHKNIL
+243 DIKDSLKNIL
-253 KALELKKNFAP
+253 KALDLKKNFP
-264 FIKLHLEIIVNL
+264 PYVKLHLEIIAGL
-276 NDKKNL
+276 NNKRNL

-293 PSSLLRSIITKTLN
+293 PSSLLRSII
-307 ENDLTDIKLINEIIN
+307 IKILN
-322 DNDLTDIKFINEIIK
+322 DNDLTEIKFINEII
-337 NNVGEEESKKL
+337 NNNASEEESKKL
-348 LIYFAIKNL
+348 LIYFAIKNSN
-357 KWDIARENVI
+357 WDVARKNI
-367 GMIGSNPSKDICYFM
+367 SGMIGVNPSKEICYFM

-401 RAENAKLEN
+401 RAENASIEDT
-410 CWICRITNQSQEE
+410 WICRISNQTQDE
-423 WSSLSN
+423 WSALSN

-436 VWSSPMMIR
+436 VWTTHKMLR
-445 QNSN
+445 QNNN